1 MFISVRDSHPS
12 KIRLSRL
19 FPDILIEV
27 NLEHPVKS
35 TEVKLELTTS
45 IVWIESLLVH
55 SRVLKV
61 SELISTVFKLLY
73 EALSVNDY
81 NLSQLPILN
90 VASLLHPV
98 KSKSVNRFWYF
109 KSREVS

>member
-1 MFISVRDSHPS
+1 MLYFIHFTFVFLKLSVCIVSLGFIMFISVRDSHPS

-45 IVWIESLLVH
+45 IV
-55 SRVLKV
+55 
-61 SELISTVFKLLY
+61 
-73 EALSVNDY
+73 
-81 NLSQLPILN
+81 
-90 VASLLHPV
+90 
-98 KSKSVNRFWYF
+98 
-109 KSREVS
+109 

>member
-45 IVWIESLLVH
+45 IV
-55 SRVLKV
+55 
-61 SELISTVFKLLY
+61 
-73 EALSVNDY
+73 
-81 NLSQLPILN
+81 
-90 VASLLHPV
+90 
-98 KSKSVNRFWYF
+98 
-109 KSREVS
+109 